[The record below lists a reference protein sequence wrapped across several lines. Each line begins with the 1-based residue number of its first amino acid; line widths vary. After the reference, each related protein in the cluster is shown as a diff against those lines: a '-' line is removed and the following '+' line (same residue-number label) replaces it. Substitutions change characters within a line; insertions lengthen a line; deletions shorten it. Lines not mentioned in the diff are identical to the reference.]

1 MGGSASGK
9 MASVLEDGVAK
20 QMLENGID
28 DEGPLPAPLDVYR
41 DVVRP
46 EWIDFNGHMNAGYY
60 MVAFDDA
67 ISPWSRFYGMTD
79 DHRARH
85 RVTTFSAENHIT
97 YERELREGT
106 RIGITTQLLA
116 YDRKRIHAFQVM
128 YELNSGTEAAT
139 NEVMSLHIS
148 ETTRRVSEMDDVVF
162 ERLGRVWASHR
173 SLPWPRQARRIMNV
187 KGWEYPT

>member
-1 MGGSASGK
+1 MGQHGRVS
-9 MASVLEDGVAK
+9 E
-20 QMLENGID
+20 Q
-28 DEGPLPAPLDVYR
+28 LPAPLDVHR

-79 DHRARH
+79 EHRAAH

-106 RIGITTQLLA
+106 RIGVSTQLLA
-116 YDRKRIHAFQVM
+116 YDRKRIHAMQLMHDLDQGV
-128 YELNSGTEAAT
+128 LAAT
-139 NEVMSLHIS
+139 NEVMSLHVS
-148 ETTRRVSEMDDVVF
+148 EDTRRVSEMHDDVYA
-162 ERLGRVWASHR
+162 RLGEVWDAHRHLDVPPQVGRVMR
-173 SLPWPRQARRIMNV
+173 V
-187 KGWEYPT
+187 KDWSYT

>member
-1 MGGSASGK
+1 MANVLDDDLAKRMLDGGTA
-9 MASVLEDGVAK
+9 
-20 QMLENGID
+20 
-28 DEGPLPAPLDVYR
+28 EGGLLPAPLDVYR
-41 DVVRP
+41 DVVRS

-79 DHRARH
+79 QHRAH
-85 RVTTFSAENHIT
+85 HGVTTFSAENHIT

-106 RIGITTQLLA
+106 EIGITTQLLG

-128 YELNSGTEAAT
+128 YDLASGTEAAT

-148 ETTRRVSEMDDVVF
+148 EATRRVSEMHDEVF
-162 ERLGRVWASHR
+162 ERLGQVWERHR
-173 SLPWPRQARRIMNV
+173 TLPWPRQARRVMNV
-187 KGWEYPT
+187 RGWEYPT